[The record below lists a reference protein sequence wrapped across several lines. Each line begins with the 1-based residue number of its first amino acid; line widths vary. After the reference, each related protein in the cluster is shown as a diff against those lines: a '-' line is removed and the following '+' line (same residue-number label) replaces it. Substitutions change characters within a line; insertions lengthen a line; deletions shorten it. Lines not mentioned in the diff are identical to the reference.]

1 MAIAKGLSLIELII
15 AISITAILSVII
27 GQMLVSGVDAYS
39 FVMDRKEDMQENRLA
54 MMRIKKEIRE
64 IASKDSV
71 TVATADSIRF
81 YRRGGELISI
91 AKPVHISH

>member
-1 MAIAKGLSLIELII
+1 MLTNPAPKNSISISWQSQKGLSLIELII

-54 MMRIKKEIRE
+54 MMRIKR
-64 IASKDSV
+64 
-71 TVATADSIRF
+71 RF
-81 YRRGGELISI
+81 GKSP
-91 AKPVHISH
+91 AKILLL